1 MASTGYLPTGD
12 NIAATEISRRTG
24 KLIQGVVHD
33 ENARFQGG
41 VSGNAGVFSNVPDMI
56 RFCEML
62 ALGGKGYLAPATLQA
77 AIRNR
82 TPGFDTHRGL
92 GFHLAG
98 VDANFMGDLFPVDSF
113 GHTGFTG
120 TSFAIDPHTG
130 FYVILL
136 TNRVHPTRENLKL
149 MRFRRAF
156 HNALYAACN
165 R

>member
-1 MASTGYLPTGD
+1 
-12 NIAATEISRRTG
+12 
-24 KLIQGVVHD
+24 
-33 ENARFQGG
+33 
-41 VSGNAGVFSNVPDMI
+41 
-56 RFCEML
+56 
-62 ALGGKGYLAPATLQA
+62 
-77 AIRNR
+77 
-82 TPGFDTHRGL
+82 
-92 GFHLAG
+92 
-98 VDANFMGDLFPVDSF
+98 MGDLFPVDSF